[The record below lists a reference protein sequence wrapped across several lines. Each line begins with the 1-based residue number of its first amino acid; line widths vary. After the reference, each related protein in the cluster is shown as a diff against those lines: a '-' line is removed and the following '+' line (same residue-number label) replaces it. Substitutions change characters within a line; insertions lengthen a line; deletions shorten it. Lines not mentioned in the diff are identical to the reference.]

1 VYKRQ
6 AMTKAKNIFC
16 KLNNYP
22 ITHVQ
27 GHALEIHTY
36 DSHLGIDALAIP
48 LEVYT
53 YGWPYYGGWGLT
65 HDAAQYSLRTRKLS
79 FEQILAGAFITQPR
93 YFDTE
98 NNIYCESENAPFL
111 FGR

>member
-1 VYKRQ
+1 
-6 AMTKAKNIFC
+6 MTKAKNVFC

-27 GHALEIHTY
+27 GHKLEIHTY

-65 HDAAQYSLRTRKLS
+65 HDAAQYSLRKRKLN
-79 FEQILAGAFITQPR
+79 FEQILVGAFITQPR

-98 NNIYCESENAPFL
+98 NKIYCESENAPFL